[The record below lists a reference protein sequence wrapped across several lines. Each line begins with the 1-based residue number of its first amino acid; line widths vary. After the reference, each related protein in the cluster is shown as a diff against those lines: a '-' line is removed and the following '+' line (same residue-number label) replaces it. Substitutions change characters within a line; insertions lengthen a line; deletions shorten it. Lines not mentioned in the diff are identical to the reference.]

1 LFENLRL
8 SFQSIWAHKMRS
20 FLTML
25 GIIIGIASII
35 AIVSTIQGT
44 NEQIKNEL
52 IGSGSNLVNV
62 TLKQNGSTLYIYSS
76 SSIPYGVPE
85 VSDETKAE
93 ILALDTVE
101 NVTSYSE
108 RESADGIYYQNTEL
122 EYPTVRGIDT
132 SYFSTMGY
140 SIRSGRGF
148 VEEDYTNFRTVA
160 IIDSVLADS
169 AFPNEDP
176 VGKIIEINSVPFT
189 IVGVVVDPDSTYTA
203 SINSISDYYMYEYTD
218 YGYLFIP
225 KACWPIVYCFD
236 EPENVVVKAV
246 STDDMDKAGASA
258 KEILNSTI
266 SSNQTEVKYDAED
279 LVSQAQQIDLLSS
292 ATNSQLIWI
301 ASISLLVGGIGVMNI
316 MMVSVTERTSE
327 IGLKK
332 AIGARQRAILGQ
344 FLTEAVVLTS
354 IGGIIG
360 VGAGIGMAYAIGR
373 VSDIPIAISIPAS
386 VIAVLFSMLIGIIFG
401 LVPSMKAAN
410 LDPIE
415 ALRRE

>member
-1 LFENLRL
+1 MLENLRL

-52 IGSGSNLVNV
+52 IGAGSNVV
-62 TLKQNGSTLYIYSS
+62 DVVLKKNGNELSIYSS
-76 SSIPYGVPE
+76 SDIPYGVPE
-85 VSDETKAE
+85 VSDATKEE

-101 NVTSYSE
+101 NVTSYSM
-108 RESADGIYYQNTEL
+108 RESADSVYYQNTQI
-122 EYPTVRGIDT
+122 EYPNIYGIDT
-132 SYFSTMGY
+132 RYFATLGY

-148 VEEDYTNFRTVA
+148 VEEDFTEFRTVV
-160 IIDSVLADS
+160 IIDSVLADA

-176 VGKIIEINSVPFT
+176 VGNVIEINSVPFT
-189 IVGVVVDPDSTYTA
+189 IVGVVVDSDSNYTA
-203 SINSISDYYMYEYTD
+203 SINSISDYYTYEYSET
-218 YGYLFIP
+218 GSLFIP
-225 KACWPIVYCFD
+225 KACWPIIYCFD

-258 KEILNSTI
+258 KEILNKTI
-266 SSNQTEVKYDAED
+266 SSNQSDVKYDAED
-279 LVSQAQQIDLLSS
+279 LVSQAKQIDLLSS
-292 ATNSQLIWI
+292 TTNSQLIWI

-332 AIGARQRAILGQ
+332 AIGARQGAILGQ

-354 IGGIIG
+354 IGGMIG

-373 VSDIPIAISIPAS
+373 VSDIPIAISVPAS

-401 LVPSMKAAN
+401 LMPSMKAAN

>member
-1 LFENLRL
+1 MFENLRL